1 MNYEESRA
9 YIRAAELKKG
19 IVLGL
24 ENMRELMRRL
34 GDPQDELKYV
44 HVAGTNGKGSVIA
57 YLYSALS
64 GAGYRVGRY
73 ISPAVYSYRER
84 MEVNG
89 EPVSREKFAAYVTRI
104 AEVID
109 EIVKEGKPHPSV
121 FEIETAAAFLY
132 FRDEKCD
139 LVLMEVGMG
148 GDLDATNIISTTV
161 LSILVSISMD
171 HTAFL
176 GNTLGEIAEKKA
188 GIIKPN
194 SHMVTV
200 KQQPEAE
207 AVIRRIC
214 AEQNVPY
221 EAADQDSAEVASL
234 LSSQVCA
241 YFFGFFPMSS
251 ARFRSL
257 SSSSTEKS
265 NGLIKCLMLY
275 LQLFTGNKIPSSYHI
290 I

>member
-1 MNYEESRA
+1 
-9 YIRAAELKKG
+9 
-19 IVLGL
+19 
-24 ENMRELMRRL
+24 MRRL

-64 GAGYRVGRY
+64 GTGYRVGRY

-109 EIVKEGKPHPSV
+109 DIVKEGKPHPSV

-132 FRDEKCD
+132 FQDEKCD

-148 GDLDATNIISTTV
+148 GDLDATNIIRTTV

-176 GNTLGEIAEKKA
+176 GNTLSEIAEKKA
-188 GIIKPN
+188 GIIKPD

-214 AEQNVPY
+214 EEQNVPY
-221 EAADQDSAEVASL
+221 EVADRDDAEVWKHL
-234 LSSQVCA
+234 
-241 YFFGFFPMSS
+241 
-251 ARFRSL
+251 
-257 SSSSTEKS
+257 
-265 NGLIKCLMLY
+265 
-275 LQLFTGNKIPSSYHI
+275 
-290 I
+290 